1 MPQSKVIKV
10 IKKAIF
16 DSNESALLPN
26 KTDHKKV
33 LIRSKVMF
41 VLEKTF
47 FVIAQ
52 PYLVEWFLYTYYLV
66 IPRIPIQIFFKKGK
80 IK

>member
-52 PYLVEWFLYTYYLV
+52 PYLVA
-66 IPRIPIQIFFKKGK
+66 
-80 IK
+80 

>member
-1 MPQSKVIKV
+1 MSYFRDWLKNWHIGMPQGKVIKV

-52 PYLVEWFLYTYYLV
+52 PYLVA
-66 IPRIPIQIFFKKGK
+66 
-80 IK
+80 